1 MEEKKYTLEELEI
14 GMKVSKEQLSEIY
27 DTFMIIMYECTTDEF
42 GTLIYIGKNLNIS
55 CMEILFLGRTV
66 CMVYNTIE
74 EFALEQDYMDIL
86 AKNMQNEINQD
97 IDTSTEVNNNIV
109 DGVDITKRYTLDELK
124 VGMKVAVEQLKNVYD
139 TYMLI
144 LYENMRDKVG
154 TLAYFGKD
162 TDDEYARL
170 FMLGKPMCPLYNIK
184 EEAEGIYSY
193 E

>member
-1 MEEKKYTLEELEI
+1 MKKYTLEELEI
-14 GMKVSKEQLSEIY
+14 GMKVSKEQLSEIC
-27 DTFMIIMYECTTDEF
+27 DTFMIIMYDCTTDEF
-42 GTLIYIGKNLNIS
+42 GTLVYIGKNLNIS

-66 CMVYNTIE
+66 CIVYNTIE
-74 EFALEQDYMDIL
+74 ELAWEQDYERSLKKERIEEPGS
-86 AKNMQNEINQD
+86 NMNV
-97 IDTSTEVNNNIV
+97 S
-109 DGVDITKRYTLDELK
+109 VDIVENKKDEIDINKRYTLDELK
-124 VGMKVAVEQLKNVYD
+124 VGMKVTVEQLENVYD

-144 LYENMRDKVG
+144 LYENMGDKVG

>member
-27 DTFMIIMYECTTDEF
+27 DTFMIIMYDCTTDEF
-42 GTLIYIGKNLNIS
+42 GTLVYIGKNLNIS

-66 CMVYNTIE
+66 CIVYNTIE
-74 EFALEQDYMDIL
+74 ELACEQDYMDIL

-109 DGVDITKRYTLDELK
+109 DGVDITKRYTLEELK
-124 VGMKVAVEQLKNVYD
+124 VGMKVAVEQLENVYD

-144 LYENMRDKVG
+144 LYENMGDKVG

>member
-1 MEEKKYTLEELEI
+1 MKKYTLEELEI

-27 DTFMIIMYECTTDEF
+27 DTFMIIMYDCTTDEF
-42 GTLIYIGKNLNIS
+42 GTLVYIGKNLNIS

-66 CMVYNTIE
+66 CIVYNTIE
-74 EFALEQDYMDIL
+74 ELACEQDYERSLKKERIEEPGS
-86 AKNMQNEINQD
+86 NMNV
-97 IDTSTEVNNNIV
+97 S
-109 DGVDITKRYTLDELK
+109 VDIVENKKDEIDINKRYTLDELK
-124 VGMKVAVEQLKNVYD
+124 VGMKVTVEQLENVYD

-144 LYENMRDKVG
+144 LYENMGDKVG

>member
-1 MEEKKYTLEELEI
+1 
-14 GMKVSKEQLSEIY
+14 
-27 DTFMIIMYECTTDEF
+27 
-42 GTLIYIGKNLNIS
+42 
-55 CMEILFLGRTV
+55 
-66 CMVYNTIE
+66 
-74 EFALEQDYMDIL
+74 
-86 AKNMQNEINQD
+86 MQNEINQD
-97 IDTSTEVNNNIV
+97 IDTSTEVTNNIV

-144 LYENMRDKVG
+144 LYENMGDKVG

>member
-1 MEEKKYTLEELEI
+1 ME
-14 GMKVSKEQLSEIY
+14 VSKEQLSEIY
-27 DTFMIIMYECTTDEF
+27 YTFMIIMYDCTTDEF

-66 CMVYNTIE
+66 CIVYNTIE
-74 EFALEQDYMDIL
+74 EIALEQDYMDIL

-144 LYENMRDKVG
+144 LYENMGDKVG

>member
-1 MEEKKYTLEELEI
+1 MKKYTLEELEI

-27 DTFMIIMYECTTDEF
+27 DTFMIIMYDCTTDEF
-42 GTLIYIGKNLNIS
+42 GTLVYIGKNLNIS

-66 CMVYNTIE
+66 CIVYNTIE
-74 EFALEQDYMDIL
+74 KLAWEQGYERSLKKERIEEPGS
-86 AKNMQNEINQD
+86 NMNV
-97 IDTSTEVNNNIV
+97 S
-109 DGVDITKRYTLDELK
+109 VDIVENKKDEIDINKRYTLDELK
-124 VGMKVAVEQLKNVYD
+124 VGMKVTVEQLENVYD

-144 LYENMRDKVG
+144 LYENMGDDVG

-162 TDDEYARL
+162 TDEEYSKL
-170 FMLGKPMCPLYNIK
+170 FFSGKPMCPLYNIK